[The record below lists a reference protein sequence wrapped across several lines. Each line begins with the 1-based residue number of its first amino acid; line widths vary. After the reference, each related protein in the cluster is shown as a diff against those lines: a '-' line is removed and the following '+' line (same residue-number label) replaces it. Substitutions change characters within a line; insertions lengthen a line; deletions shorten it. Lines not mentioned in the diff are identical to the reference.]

1 MSKTPFRL
9 PTLPLLMCC
18 LAALVTACNSNP
30 SVPSS
35 QPLAEGPQSQ
45 MTVTGNARNSAKIHT
60 ELGALYFQ
68 DGQLATALEELRIAI
83 GADSSYAPAHNVLG
97 LVHMD
102 LRENEAA
109 EQSFRRAL
117 SLAGNDPEIN
127 NNFGWFLCQVGR
139 EKESIAYFNNAIKNP
154 LYPTPE
160 RAYLNAGRCS
170 EKIGDLKGA
179 ENYYFRAL
187 RLARNDFQ
195 ATLAMAGLKYRQ
207 DDLDESYRLVREF
220 HKASDPTPES
230 LWLGLRLARKLG
242 DRAEEASY
250 NAQLR
255 RRFPGSRET
264 QALLKG
270 NFE

>member
-83 GADSSYAPAHNVLG
+83 AADSSYAPAHNV
-97 LVHMD
+97 
-102 LRENEAA
+102 
-109 EQSFRRAL
+109 
-117 SLAGNDPEIN
+117 
-127 NNFGWFLCQVGR
+127 
-139 EKESIAYFNNAIKNP
+139 
-154 LYPTPE
+154 
-160 RAYLNAGRCS
+160 
-170 EKIGDLKGA
+170 
-179 ENYYFRAL
+179 
-187 RLARNDFQ
+187 
-195 ATLAMAGLKYRQ
+195 
-207 DDLDESYRLVREF
+207 
-220 HKASDPTPES
+220 
-230 LWLGLRLARKLG
+230 LGLRLARKLG